1 MSKKHKQ
8 KLLRIIIAALTLAA
22 CILPEK
28 LGVFGKLPF
37 EYAAAAAFF
46 IPYIIAGFDI
56 FGKAFAGI
64 KGKQIFD
71 ENLLMIIASIG
82 AFAVKEYAEAAAV
95 LIFYQVGE
103 LFESIAV
110 DRSRKSVKALT
121 DICPEYANLKTE
133 NGIETVDPD
142 EVGIGDIIVIK
153 PGERVPLDCRVTEGA
168 SFINTAAVTGE
179 SVPRRAE
186 AGSTLLSGCINGE
199 GLLCAE
205 VTSEFENST
214 AARILELVENAA
226 EKKAPTER
234 FISRFAKYYTPTV
247 VICAILLAFI
257 PPIFVGSLSDWLHR
271 ACTFLVV
278 SCPCALVISI
288 PMSFFGGIGAASS
301 KGILFNGGSCI
312 EQLARLETI
321 AFDKTG
327 TLTDGSFGVKEVTA
341 INTDEEALLA
351 LCLAAEQGSNHPIAK
366 AIIAYCGENTHR
378 IELTDIKEIAGKGV
392 TAVHGSK
399 LLLVGSSA
407 LLRYN
412 GINTDE
418 ESLNQGTTVYIAE
431 DGVLLG
437 KLLLADTI
445 KPEAAPT
452 VAALK
457 KAGIKNTIILTGD
470 KKEPALAVS
479 KEVGADK
486 AFYSLLPDEK
496 AAIIKNLVSENKN
509 GTVAFA
515 GDGINDAPSLVTADT
530 GIAMGGVGSDA
541 AIEAADVVLVED
553 DLSKLPLALKIA
565 RKTVKTVKTNIIF
578 TFSVKLAV
586 LILGSLGLASM
597 WAAVFAD
604 VGVAVLAILNAMRIL
619 KIKPE

>member
-22 CILPEK
+22 CIILEK
-28 LGVFGKLPF
+28 LGVFGRLPF
-37 EYAAAAAFF
+37 KYAAAAAFF

-64 KGKQIFD
+64 KGRQIFD

-186 AGSTLLSGCINGE
+186 VGSPLLSGCINGE

-234 FISRFAKYYTPTV
+234 FISRFAKYYTPAV

-301 KGILFNGGSCI
+301 KGILFKGGSCI

-327 TLTDGSFGVKEVTA
+327 TLTDGSFGVKEITA
-341 INTDEEALLA
+341 INTDEETLLA

-366 AIIAYCGENTHR
+366 AVADYCGENTRR
-378 IELTDIKEIAGKGV
+378 IELTDIKEIAGRGIS
-392 TAVHGSK
+392 TVHNGK
-399 LLLVGSSA
+399 TLLVGSAA
-407 LLRYN
+407 LLTEN
-412 GINTDE
+412 GINIAQE
-418 ESLNQGTTVYIAE
+418 GQKPGTAVYIAE
-431 DGVLLG
+431 GGVPLGVLI
-437 KLLLADTI
+437 LADTI

-457 KAGIKNTIILTGD
+457 KAGVKNAVILTGD

-486 AFYSLLPDEK
+486 VFYSLLPDEK
-496 AAIIKNLVSENKN
+496 AAIIKRLVSENDK
-509 GTVAFA
+509 GTLAFA
-515 GDGINDAPSLVTADT
+515 GDGINDAPSLVTSDI
-530 GIAMGGVGSDA
+530 GIAMGDVGSDA
-541 AIEAADVVLVED
+541 AIEAADIVLVED
-553 DLSKLPLALKIA
+553 DLSKLPLALRIA
-565 RKTVKTVKTNIIF
+565 RKTVKTVKTNILF
-578 TFSVKLAV
+578 TLAVKLAV
-586 LILGSLGLASM
+586 LILGALGLASM

-604 VGVAVLAILNAMRIL
+604 VGVAVLAILNAMRL
-619 KIKPE
+619 LRIK